1 LSVRVSPISRT
12 AALLIMA
19 VGVFVL
25 VAGLSTGEAANDLAG
40 VVFIA
45 LGLFLYRLLFR
56 FTRKLE
62 REMSQ
67 AQKG

>member
-1 LSVRVSPISRT
+1 MSVRVSPISRT